1 MYVLNGPMGKL
12 PGEGFT
18 IDLAADD
25 ADNSV
30 IDAWSPNE
38 RVELINYRNNIIII
52 VHNQVSYY
60 LRGLNIHQERDL
72 DGQSF
77 TKMVHW

>member
-18 IDLAADD
+18 IDLT
-25 ADNSV
+25 SI

-38 RVELINYRNNIIII
+38 
-52 VHNQVSYY
+52 
-60 LRGLNIHQERDL
+60 
-72 DGQSF
+72 
-77 TKMVHW
+77 

>member
-52 VHNQVSYY
+52 VHNHNY
-60 LRGLNIHQERDL
+60 LRGLNIHQEHDL
-72 DGQSF
+72 DGQSLQRWF
-77 TKMVHW
+77 IGS